1 MKNRLD
7 LVSFVVN
14 KVRFKILVFQNRM
27 NIKIITLT
35 IKSLKIYE

>member
-14 KVRFKILVFQNRM
+14 KVRFKILVFQ
-27 NIKIITLT
+27 
-35 IKSLKIYE
+35 KSYNNKNYNANH

>member
-1 MKNRLD
+1 MKNLPD

-14 KVRFKILVFQNRM
+14 KLRYFKNRV

-35 IKSLKIYE
+35 IKSLKIYQ

>member
-14 KVRFKILVFQNRM
+14 KERFKILVFQ
-27 NIKIITLT
+27 
-35 IKSLKIYE
+35 KSYKYKNYNANH